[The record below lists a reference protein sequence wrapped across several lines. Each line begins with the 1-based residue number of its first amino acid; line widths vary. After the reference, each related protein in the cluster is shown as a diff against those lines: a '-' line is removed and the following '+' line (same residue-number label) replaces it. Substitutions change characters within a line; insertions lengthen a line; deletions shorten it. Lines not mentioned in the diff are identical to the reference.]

1 MHKTGLVQGGR
12 SWTSGA
18 RRKVMNQT
26 EIESPN
32 IVFFHD
38 SIYTVFGRLWPK
50 KNAALGQ
57 EGSKQC
63 FWAGNTLLH
72 GIKCKCAKNQC
83 ICRKLAKT
91 CSFMLDK
98 RLPTSATLPSPN
110 LLTKVK
116 PNHISTTIFVDYRQ
130 RKSILVPAWCGHF
143 YQHSA
148 HSQQITDNVE
158 EKEKIENGLDLVWR
172 SGAFISVPS
181 MHFTMFSYKLLNICC
196 SPQKYQNTLTVHFRL
211 FMRIPLLWLTS
222 IVKY

>member
-1 MHKTGLVQGGR
+1 MAEKKCC
-12 SWTSGA
+12 SWPW
-18 RRKVMNQT
+18 RLK
-26 EIESPN
+26 
-32 IVFFHD
+32 
-38 SIYTVFGRLWPK
+38 TVFLGRKYSFTWYKMQMRK
-50 KNAALGQ
+50 KSMHLSQISQNA
-57 EGSKQC
+57 
-63 FWAGNTLLH
+63 LLYAWQ
-72 GIKCKCAKNQC
+72 KA
-83 ICRKLAKT
+83 
-91 CSFMLDK
+91 
-98 RLPTSATLPSPN
+98 ATLRSPN

-116 PNHISTTIFVDYRQ
+116 PNHISTTIFVELRQ

>member
-1 MHKTGLVQGGR
+1 MKLSTYHILLISCSVHKTGLVQGGI

-63 FWAGNTLLH
+63 FWAGNTVLH

-91 CSFMLDK
+91 RSFMLDK
-98 RLPTSATLPSPN
+98 RLPPCVALICWPKLN
-110 LLTKVK
+110 Q
-116 PNHISTTIFVDYRQ
+116 TIY
-130 RKSILVPAWCGHF
+130 L
-143 YQHSA
+143 
-148 HSQQITDNVE
+148 QQYLWNSDR
-158 EKEKIENGLDLVWR
+158 ENQ
-172 SGAFISVPS
+172 F
-181 MHFTMFSYKLLNICC
+181 
-196 SPQKYQNTLTVHFRL
+196 
-211 FMRIPLLWLTS
+211 
-222 IVKY
+222 